1 MLNEAITEVVDF
13 ITGLGL
19 DADVTDNATAAANSL
34 SQGRA
39 VIVVP
44 PPRITALT
52 TVTAE
57 FEFKTIVAAG
67 PFDNQGRAVQT
78 LEPLL
83 LALMRSDLMPSDA
96 EPNVF
101 QSADNYPYPC
111 YVLTHTTYSD

>member
-1 MLNEAITEVVDF
+1 MINEAITEVVGY
-13 ITGLGL
+13 ITGLAL
-19 DADVTDNATAAANSL
+19 DADVTANALEAANSL
-34 SQGRA
+34 TQNRA

-52 TVTAE
+52 NSTTE
-57 FEFKTIVAAG
+57 FEFKTIIAAG
-67 PFDNQGRAVQT
+67 PFDNQGRAIET

-83 LALMRSDLMPSDA
+83 LALMHSDLMPADA